1 MKWKNTM
8 VQKLQIT
15 KTKQCSFYLLLI
27 VFFIILLHLKLFVNY
42 IYSLSK
48 LFLFLFFILSIL
60 ICWFLECSLSINL
73 SNSCLGIVGY
83 FLAVGSF
90 ILAIKPD
97 KIPKLVRN
105 DNLRFYSCNQ
115 TLLKNSKRTSAKQ
128 LVAYSMQT

>member
-15 KTKQCSFYLLLI
+15 KTKQYSFYLLLI

-83 FLAVGSF
+83 FLTVGSF

-105 DNLRFYSCNQ
+105 DNLCFYSCNQ
-115 TLLKNSKRTSAKQ
+115 TLLKNPKRTSAKQ